1 MKFSERWVREWVNPK
16 NDTKSLVNQLT
27 MAGLEVDSVQ
37 PVSGK
42 LENVVLAEIISIE
55 SHPNAENLKICL
67 VSTGSEELQIVCG
80 APNAV
85 PGIRVALACIGAVL
99 PSGEKIKETTLR
111 GTKSLGMLCS
121 EKELG
126 LSEDHSGIA
135 EFSLDAPVGVSI
147 YDYLNLKDFIID
159 VDLTPNRGGLPFHTR
174 YCEGSW
180 VHKWD

>member
-1 MKFSERWVREWVNPK
+1 MKFSEKWVREWANPK
-16 NDTKSLVNQLT
+16 NDTESLVNQLT

-42 LENVVLAEIISIE
+42 LENVVFAEIISVD

-85 PGIRVALACIGAVL
+85 SGMRVALACVGAVL
-99 PSGEKIKETTLR
+99 PSGEEIKETTLR
-111 GTKSLGMLCS
+111 GARSVGMLCS
-121 EKELG
+121 EKEIG

-135 EFSLDAPVGVSI
+135 EFSLDAPVGVRYTSI
-147 YDYLNLKDFIID
+147 
-159 VDLTPNRGGLPFHTR
+159 
-174 YCEGSW
+174 
-180 VHKWD
+180 